1 MGLNGKRLRSVER
14 ALRVLCALAQAGG
27 PLGISEISRRTGLAK
42 STVHLN
48 LQTMRDLRFVEQD
61 FETDRYVLGLA
72 AAQLGVAALEHSRI
86 VAALAPAMEELANRS
101 REAVSLGIRTGN
113 EVMFVKRFETSHVLR
128 TSIREGTRMPL
139 HASASGKC
147 LLLDESE
154 EGILRLYPN
163 EELPE
168 QAGKT
173 LRARTQLLAELEVV
187 RARGYAT
194 SHDEYL
200 DGVSGAAVPV
210 WLGDRVAASL
220 SIAGPTARF
229 RADGWIDD
237 LLSIV
242 QFPGSQMLGRGGRSG
257 GTADVAVGGE
267 G

>member
-1 MGLNGKRLRSVER
+1 
-14 ALRVLCALAQAGG
+14 
-27 PLGISEISRRTGLAK
+27 
-42 STVHLN
+42 
-48 LQTMRDLRFVEQD
+48 
-61 FETDRYVLGLA
+61 
-72 AAQLGVAALEHSRI
+72 
-86 VAALAPAMEELANRS
+86 
-101 REAVSLGIRTGN
+101 
-113 EVMFVKRFETSHVLR
+113 
-128 TSIREGTRMPL
+128 MPL

-147 LLLDESE
+147 LLLDESK
-154 EGILRLYPN
+154 EGLLRLYPN

-229 RADGWIDD
+229 RADGWIED
-237 LLSIV
+237 LLTIV
-242 QFPGSQMLGRGGRSG
+242 RFPGSQLAGRHEGSSK
-257 GTADVAVGGE
+257 TSDVVVGGQR
-267 G
+267 